1 MLSHCLS
8 VETITESK
16 KPRIAKINEGKP
28 MLLSKCNLSNSKNL
42 GFIKEQVT
50 IGLLSRL
57 GISISLINKIQILV

>member
-16 KPRIAKINEGKP
+16 KPRFAKINEGKP
-28 MLLSKCNLSNSKNL
+28 MLLSKCVVSNSKKL
-42 GFIKEQVT
+42 GFIKEQVSS
-50 IGLLSRL
+50 GLLSSL

>member
-28 MLLSKCNLSNSKNL
+28 TLLSKCNLSNSKNL

-50 IGLLSRL
+50 IGLLSSL
-57 GISISLINKIQILV
+57 GISMSLINKIQILV